1 MTAST
6 VHVAVFDTLADWET
20 GYATAHIRR
29 SSWQREPGRYTTA
42 TVGPTRE
49 PVTTMGGIRISPD
62 LALDELDPRDSAMLI
77 LAGGDT
83 WGEEAM
89 AGFRAAARRFLE
101 AGVPVAAICGATFG
115 LALEGLLDDR
125 AHTSNAAG
133 YLAYSGYQGGGRFVD
148 EPVVTDG
155 DLITATGVAP
165 AHFARAIFD
174 RLGIYTPEVAASW
187 FKLYGE
193 RDPAGFYELMAVEA
207 ASSAQ
212 SSAPSPA

>member
-1 MTAST
+1 MTTST

-29 SSWQREPGRYTTA
+29 PSWQREPGRYDVA
-42 TVGPTRE
+42 TVGPSRE
-49 PVTTMGGIRISPD
+49 PVTTMGGMRILPD
-62 LALDELDPRDSAMLI
+62 IALDELRPQDSAMLI

-83 WGEEAM
+83 WGEDSM

-125 AHTSNAAG
+125 AHTSNAAE
-133 YLAYSGYQGGGRFVD
+133 YLAFTGYNGGGRYVD
-148 EPVVTDG
+148 EPTVTDG
-155 DLITATGVAP
+155 DLITASGVAP
-165 AHFARAIFD
+165 AHFARAIFE

-187 FKLYGE
+187 FKLYAD
-193 RDPAGFYELMAVEA
+193 RDPAGFFELMAVPEA
-207 ASSAQ
+207 GKMQ
-212 SSAPSPA
+212 SPA